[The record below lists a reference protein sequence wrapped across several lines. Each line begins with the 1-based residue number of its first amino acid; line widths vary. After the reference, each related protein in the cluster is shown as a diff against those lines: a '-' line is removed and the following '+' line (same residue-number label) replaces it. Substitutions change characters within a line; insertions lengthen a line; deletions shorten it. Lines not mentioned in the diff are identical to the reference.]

1 MKLIEAKSNKDVDS
15 YIMISQ
21 VLFFLLIGILLYKS
35 KDISFEGYFYQLPTI
50 CLFVLSLTLI
60 PFLQMIDLKSAKFQ
74 VLWDLVI
81 SIIYIIIAIVFIAN
95 ESEDL
100 FKIVFLM
107 PVIVLALKY
116 GVMMAFLS
124 AFLSSLSIF
133 FTNFFNSFISIDADI
148 MFSSVF
154 FLLAWLLGN
163 MTETEHRI
171 RTELERLATYDGLT
185 DIFNHRSFQ
194 NILDQE
200 LEIAE
205 KDKTSVSLI
214 LLDIDYFKY
223 YNDAYGHQEGDKVLK
238 QLAQLIK
245 NVIGKSGHCA
255 RYGGEEFALI
265 LPKHDII
272 KGKEMGEKVR
282 ATIEGYNFHGENVFP
297 NGKLTVS
304 VGVAEYPLNA
314 DDKERLIKKAD
325 EALYRAKF
333 VSKNRVE
340 SYYSVFD
347 EISICLKEEE
357 REMFNSISAFT
368 MVINAKDRYTYGH
381 SLRVMDMAKRLAVR
395 MEVKADL
402 IQEITFG
409 ALLHDIGKVEI
420 SREILNKPSRLNQG
434 EWDIFRQHT
443 IWGAD
448 IIDPLKSLHLVRENI
463 LYHHENFDGTGYP
476 EGISGDNIPIG
487 ARILRIVDSYDAM
500 TTERPYKLAMSLE
513 QALEELERYA
523 GLHYD
528 PVILEEFKKM
538 MREDEAEDI
547 S

>member
-1 MKLIEAKSNKDVDS
+1 MKLIEAKRNKDVNS

-21 VLFFLLIGILLYKS
+21 MLFFLLIGILLYKS
-35 KDISFEGYFYQLPTI
+35 ANISFEGYFYQLPTI
-50 CLFVLSLTLI
+50 CIFILSLALI
-60 PFLQMIDLKSAKFQ
+60 PFLQMITLSSKFQ
-74 VLWDLVI
+74 IFWDLII
-81 SIIYIIIAIVFIAN
+81 STIYIIIAVAFISK

-100 FKIVFLM
+100 FKMVFLM

-116 GVMMAFLS
+116 GVVMGFIS
-124 AFLSSLSIF
+124 AFLSSLSLF

-148 MFSSVF
+148 VFSSVF

-185 DIFNHRSFQ
+185 DIYNHRSFQ
-194 NILDQE
+194 NILEQE
-200 LEIAE
+200 LGNAE
-205 KDKTSVSLI
+205 KDKTSVCLI
-214 LLDIDYFKY
+214 LLDIDYFKS

-245 NVIGKSGHCA
+245 NIVGKAGYCA

-265 LPKHDII
+265 LPKYDII
-272 KGKEMGEKVR
+272 KGKEMGERVR
-282 ATIEGYNFHGENVFP
+282 AAIEGYAFSGENVFP

-314 DDKERLIKKAD
+314 DDKEKLIKKAD

-340 SYYSVFD
+340 SYYSVFE
-347 EISICLKEEE
+347 EISVYLKEEE

-420 SREILNKPSRLNQG
+420 SREVLNKPSRLNQG
-434 EWDIFRQHT
+434 EWDIFRQHP

-448 IIDPLKSLHLVRENI
+448 IISPLKSLH
-463 LYHHENFDGTGYP
+463 
-476 EGISGDNIPIG
+476 
-487 ARILRIVDSYDAM
+487 
-500 TTERPYKLAMSLE
+500 
-513 QALEELERYA
+513 
-523 GLHYD
+523 
-528 PVILEEFKKM
+528 
-538 MREDEAEDI
+538 
-547 S
+547 